1 MRLNFKNM
9 TTGLFIGRFQPFHL
23 GHLSD
28 IKDAL
33 KEVDELVI
41 AIGSSQHSGTKEN
54 PFSTEE
60 RIKMIEDTCE
70 SICARHHGKNT
81 GTFGET
87 AVFAFYPNKQMTT
100 GEGGM
105 ITTNSKKI
113 YELCQSLKN
122 QGRAPNMQWLDHE
135 RLGYNYR
142 MDELRA
148 ALGLA
153 QLEKLDWMIKKR
165 TEIANWYNKCLTEY
179 KNLVQIPFVKKNN
192 KHSWFV
198 YVIKLIKTKNKR
210 DNIIKQLALK
220 GIGAKPY
227 LPSIHLFSF
236 YKKMFGYKKGDFPI
250 SENISGRTIALPF
263 FNNLKEKEID
273 FVAKNLKDSLLKIK

>member
-1 MRLNFKNM
+1 
-9 TTGLFIGRFQPFHL
+9 
-23 GHLSD
+23 
-28 IKDAL
+28 
-33 KEVDELVI
+33 
-41 AIGSSQHSGTKEN
+41 
-54 PFSTEE
+54 
-60 RIKMIEDTCE
+60 
-70 SICARHHGKNT
+70 
-81 GTFGET
+81 
-87 AVFAFYPNKQMTT
+87 
-100 GEGGM
+100 M

-236 YKKMFGYKKGDFPI
+236 YKKMFGYKKGDFPV
-250 SENISGRTIALPF
+250 SENISDNSLALPF
-263 FNNLKEKEID
+263 YIGLKEKDIKYI
-273 FVAKNLKDSLLKIK
+273 VTSLISLLENDN